1 MKKIAVITFTL
12 LTTTVFSQIQ
22 KKELSLEERELQTRQ
37 IMQQLISQKKRIDSI
52 RNPQNAWKNEEEINR
67 KSDLEIFKN
76 IFSKNDTIN
85 DTKIKK
91 DSSQSESNDLNLFKT
106 NFKF

>member
-37 IMQQLISQKKRIDSI
+37 LMQQLISQKKRIDSI
-52 RNPQNAWKNEEEINR
+52 QNPQNAWKNEEEINR

-91 DSSQSESNDLNLFKT
+91 DSSQSESNELNLFKR